1 MTEPVESDLSATG
14 SPGTEASAPG
24 AGRKLLLVDDDA
36 PLRRSMAR
44 ALERRDFQVLAAEGV
59 AEARALAREHRPE
72 FAVLDMR
79 LTEGSGLDLVR
90 TLRELRPEIRIVIV
104 TGYGNIATAVAAI
117 KAGAVDYLAKP
128 VDADDV
134 VSALLK
140 SGQGLPPPRENP
152 MSADRVRW
160 EHIQRVFEQCNRNV
174 SETARRLNMHRRTLQ
189 RILNKRAPRE

>member
-1 MTEPVESDLSATG
+1 MTDSDAAV
-14 SPGTEASAPG
+14 PGTASSEIPEL
-24 AGRKLLLVDDDA
+24 AGGGRRLLLVDDDA
-36 PLRRSMAR
+36 PLRRSMTR
-44 ALERRDFQVLAAEGV
+44 ALERRGFQVLAAENL
-59 AEARALAREHRPE
+59 AEANEHAQQSRPE

-79 LTEGSGLDLVR
+79 LAESSGLDLVR
-90 TLRELRPEIRIVIV
+90 TLRLLRPDVRIVIV
-104 TGYGNIATAVAAI
+104 TGYGNIATAVVAI

-134 VSALLK
+134 VNALLR
-140 SGQGLPPPRENP
+140 SDQGLPPPPENP

>member
-1 MTEPVESDLSATG
+1 MTEPKEGA
-14 SPGTEASAPG
+14 SPGAEAAAPG
-24 AGRKLLLVDDDA
+24 GGRKLLLVDDDA

-44 ALERRDFQVLAAEGV
+44 ALERRDFQVLPAEGV

-90 TLRELRPEIRIVIV
+90 TLRELRPEIRVVIV

>member
-1 MTEPVESDLSATG
+1 MTRAE
-14 SPGTEASAPG
+14 PG
-24 AGRKLLLVDDDA
+24 AVEEARTNGAIAATGRKLLLVDDDA

-44 ALERRDFQVLAAEGV
+44 ALERRGFEVAAAASAAEARDLAAE
-59 AEARALAREHRPE
+59 HRPG
-72 FAVLDMR
+72 FAVLDLR
-79 LTEGSGLDLVR
+79 LAEGSGLDLVAV
-90 TLRELRPEIRIVIV
+90 LRELRPDIRVVIV

-117 KAGAVDYLAKP
+117 KAGAIDYLAKP

-134 VSALLK
+134 ANALLR
-140 SGQGLPPPRENP
+140 GGEGLPPPRENP

>member
-1 MTEPVESDLSATG
+1 MSSAEGQSGADAATMTVP
-14 SPGTEASAPG
+14 PGG
-24 AGRKLLLVDDDA
+24 GRKLLLVDDDA
-36 PLRRSMAR
+36 PLRRSLAR
-44 ALERRDFQVLAAEGV
+44 ALERRGFEVLPAESAV
-59 AEARALAREHRPE
+59 EARDVATEARPDY
-72 FAVLDMR
+72 AVLDLR
-79 LTEGSGLDLVR
+79 LAEGSGLDLVGL
-90 TLRELRPEIRIVIV
+90 LRELRPEVRIVIV

-134 VSALLK
+134 VNALLR
-140 SGQGLPPPRENP
+140 SGDLGLPPPRENP

>member
-1 MTEPVESDLSATG
+1 MAESAEGGLSEAS
-14 SPGTEASAPG
+14 SPGTEASAQG

-44 ALERRDFQVLAAEGV
+44 ALERRDFLVLAAEGV
-59 AEARALAREHRPE
+59 GEAQALAREHRPE

-90 TLRELRPEIRIVIV
+90 TLREMRPEIRIVIV

-140 SGQGLPPPRENP
+140 SGHGLPPPRENP